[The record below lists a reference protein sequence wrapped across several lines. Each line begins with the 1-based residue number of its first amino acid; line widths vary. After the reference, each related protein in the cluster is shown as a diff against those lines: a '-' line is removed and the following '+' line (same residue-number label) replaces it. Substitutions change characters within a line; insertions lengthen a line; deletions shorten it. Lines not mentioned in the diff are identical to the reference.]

1 MFFVLF
7 LLSVACGVLV
17 FVRLAG
23 SDAWLAKG
31 LREDRIGAVA
41 VTCLLGVCAIAL
53 LILLYVLLPLI
64 PASLAAAFAGPDKN
78 LPGKDMHETVVGDIF
93 RWLLLLCIPI
103 LSAYLLYWL
112 YLAVH
117 WVIKKSALPSWRPK
131 SR

>member
-23 SDAWLAKG
+23 SDPWLAKG
-31 LREDRIGAVA
+31 IREDRIGAVA

-64 PASLAAAFAGPDKN
+64 PASLAAAFADPDKN
-78 LPGKDMHETVVGDIF
+78 LPGENTNETIATDIF
-93 RWLLLLCIPI
+93 RWFLLLCIPI

-112 YLAVH
+112 YLAAH
-117 WVIKKSALPSWRPK
+117 WVINTIHKN
-131 SR
+131 